1 MRKSFMI
8 LILSQLI
15 NSYKL
20 LPNLLC
26 QLPKSFEP
34 CKGLNQRLITVVK
47 DVFTDLRYCGIPI
60 FLDKSNNSICAE
72 DYAHYG
78 QMIYDPT
85 KPTSKTDLLFK
96 NSIIYTPI
104 TAYNIVLHEA
114 LHSLGLDH
122 TTEYGM
128 MSYSVSENWF
138 GSIINDDRK
147 LWISVDDIRGISKN
161 CF

>member
-1 MRKSFMI
+1 MIKSFMI
-8 LILSQLI
+8 LILSQFM

-47 DVFTDLRYCGIPI
+47 DVFTDLRYGGIPI
-60 FLDKSNNSICAE
+60 FLDKSNNSICGE
-72 DYAHYG
+72 DYTHYG

-85 KPTSKTDLLFK
+85 
-96 NSIIYTPI
+96 N
-104 TAYNIVLHEA
+104 EA

-138 GSIINDDRK
+138 GSITNDDRK